1 MKEEDNSFDIEN
13 VANLGTLG
21 IATAFE
27 LCVFEPT
34 CRVVFA
40 IFAPV
45 SGQDSCSVGP
55 CYPSPLN
62 ISKHFNVTATQL
74 AVTRQS
80 NTALAWIAL
89 KFAMRPTRNVNIL
102 LTL

>member
-1 MKEEDNSFDIEN
+1 MWQIWGRLVSQPSSNCVSSN
-13 VANLGTLG
+13 QLVA
-21 IATAFE
+21 
-27 LCVFEPT
+27 LCL
-34 CRVVFA
+34 FA